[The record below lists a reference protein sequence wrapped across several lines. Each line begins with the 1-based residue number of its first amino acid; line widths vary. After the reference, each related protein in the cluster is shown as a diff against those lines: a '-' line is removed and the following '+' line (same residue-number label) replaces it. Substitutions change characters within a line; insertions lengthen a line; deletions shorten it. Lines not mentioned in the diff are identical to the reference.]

1 MMLKE
6 VVNFSGW
13 NWQACSF
20 VFPKRLMLEMKATL
34 VPFSAWNFDRITWSS
49 SPRSN
54 FEMME
59 AYKLARVEAEGN
71 CNDNFDGEWIWRVPT
86 IPKIKCFLWQ
96 CYHKSIPVSS
106 LLADRGMDIPTVFQL
121 CNSSSE
127 TILHVLRDCQVARNL
142 WIALSPPL
150 TAVSFF
156 GLQLTDWLWPNCRST
171 KTMATSDVSW
181 GILFGFGI
189 WTLWTHQNGVLFQNE
204 KN

>member
-1 MMLKE
+1 MLKE

-34 VPFSAWNFDRITWSS
+34 VPFSARNFDRITWSS

-106 LLADRGMDIPTVFQL
+106 LLANRGMDIPTIFQL

-156 GLQLTDWLWPNCRST
+156 VCSSLTGFGQTVVAPKLWPLRMSPR
-171 KTMATSDVSW
+171 VYY
-181 GILFGFGI
+181 L
-189 WTLWTHQNGVLFQNE
+189 VLEYGPYGPIKMEFCFRM
-204 KN
+204 